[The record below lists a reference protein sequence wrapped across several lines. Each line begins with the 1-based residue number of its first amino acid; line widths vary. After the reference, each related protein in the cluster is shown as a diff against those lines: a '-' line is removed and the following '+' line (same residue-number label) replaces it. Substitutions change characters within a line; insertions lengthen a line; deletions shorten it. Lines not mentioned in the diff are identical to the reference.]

1 MNWDLHYHPMHWAG
15 KKLVYPDVPKEH
27 PKFAQS
33 IVVGNL
39 VFVSGCVGQDVK
51 TMAPTPEAVEDQV
64 WLALENTRL
73 AMETAGS
80 SMNNV
85 IKTFFLIT
93 SLDDYQAVRKTETE
107 FYEEHAPA
115 LINKPPAA
123 TLMVISSLARPEF
136 RAEYEVIG
144 VVDRDAA
151 DWSATYYPEFW
162 GGKELAYPHVP
173 KEHAK
178 FARSQVAGGLVILS
192 GCQALD
198 HDSVR
203 VETNDVRDQSRLVL
217 EKVRIGMEET
227 GGSMN
232 SLVKTLVFVKTLDDL
247 RAYREVERAYFSEHA
262 PGLLSRPPAST
273 AYVVEELPRPEFLI
287 EVEAFG
293 VAGAELPDWSTRFHN
308 GSEAAASAVS
318 AGNLLFLS
326 GIDGTNPDTGEI
338 ESDDIEQQILT
349 ALEKVKTTLEMAGG
363 SMDNVIKTTMML
375 KRLDDYSMMRRSE
388 FEFCERH
395 APGLVTRPPASTFM
409 QLPEIT
415 RPGALFQID
424 VTAVLEDRESL

>member
-1 MNWDLHYHPMHWAG
+1 MNWDLHYYPTYWAG
-15 KKLVYPDVPKEH
+15 KKLVYPAVPKEH

-39 VFVSGCVGQDVK
+39 VFASGCVGQDVR
-51 TMAPTPEAVEDQV
+51 TMAPTPEGVEDQV
-64 WLALENTRL
+64 RLALENTMR
-73 AMETAGS
+73 AMEAAGS

-107 FYEEHAPA
+107 FYEKYAPA
-115 LINKPPAA
+115 LIMKPPAA
-123 TLMVISSLARPEF
+123 TLMVIPSLARPEF
-136 RAEYEVIG
+136 RVEYEVIG
-144 VVDRDAA
+144 VVDRNAA

-203 VETNDVRDQSRLVL
+203 VETSDVRDQSRLVL
-217 EKVRIGMEET
+217 EKIRIGMEET

-232 SLVKTLVFVKTLDDL
+232 SLVKTHVFVKTLDDL
-247 RAYREVERAYFSEHA
+247 RAYREVEREFFLEQA
-262 PGLLSRPPAST
+262 PRLSREPPAST
-273 AYVVEELPRPEFLI
+273 AFVVDELPRPEFLV

-293 VAGAELPDWSTRFHN
+293 VAGAGLPGWSTRFQK

-326 GIDGTNPDTGEI
+326 GVDGTNSDSGEI
-338 ESDDIEQQILT
+338 GTDDIEQQILT
-349 ALEKVKTTLEMAGG
+349 ALDKVKTALERAGG
-363 SMDNVIKTTMML
+363 SMDNVIKTLMML
-375 KRLDDYSMMRRSE
+375 KRLEDYSTMRRAE
-388 FEFCERH
+388 FEFCEQH
-395 APGLVTRPPASTFM
+395 APGLVTRPPVSTFM
-409 QLPEIT
+409 QLPEIS
-415 RPGALFQID
+415 RPGTLFQID
-424 VTAVLEDRESL
+424 VTAVLEDREPL